1 MCLHELGRQ
10 REAAALAD
18 SLAHELDQEHYVFL
32 HQYSDLAAY
41 YAWRGDAARSVA
53 WLERAVAHSP
63 MLHRWQLESGLFD
76 RVRRRPEFQAGLTR
90 GRALAE
96 DRLLARRAALG
107 D

>member
-1 MCLHELGRQ
+1 
-10 REAAALAD
+10 
-18 SLAHELDQEHYVFL
+18 
-32 HQYSDLAAY
+32 
-41 YAWRGDAARSVA
+41 VA

-76 RVRRRPEFQAGLTR
+76 RVRRRPEFQAGLAR
-90 GRALAE
+90 VRALAE